1 MTTAQHVLNDEDLVD
16 MFLNGHCGSFAVAA
30 AAILEAR
37 GEMGV
42 GISLLFD
49 DEQEPNT
56 VDGRGAIHAYVSCDR
71 FDADARGIREPHEM
85 ADEYG
90 LMGWE
95 TDGPY
100 SPPELAG
107 MFEQPIDIGID
118 PEAIVTAEEL
128 IARTPSLLL
137 PA

>member
-1 MTTAQHVLNDEDLVD
+1 MADRRHVLNDEDLVD

-37 GEMGV
+37 GETGV

-71 FDADARGIREPHEM
+71 FDADARGIRQPHEM

>member
-1 MTTAQHVLNDEDLVD
+1 MPEAQHVLNDEDLVD
-16 MFLNGHCGSFAVAA
+16 QFLNGYCGSFAVAA

-37 GEMGV
+37 GETGV

-56 VDGRGAIHAYVSCDR
+56 VDGRGAIHAFVSCDR

-85 ADEYG
+85 AYEYG
-90 LMGWE
+90 LMGWD

-100 SPPELAG
+100 SPSDLAD
-107 MFEQPIDIGID
+107 MFDQPIDMGID
-118 PEAIVTAEEL
+118 PEAIARAEGL
-128 IARTPSLLL
+128 IARTPSLLM